1 MSRPGIRELIGRAM
15 VDEGFR
21 EALFRDPRAVL
32 ADFDLGAE
40 ERAAVMNAIMQNR
53 DGSQGEQRRALHA
66 ALIRRWA
73 T

>member
-1 MSRPGIRELIGRAM
+1 
-15 VDEGFR
+15 
-21 EALFRDPRAVL
+21 L

-40 ERAAVMNAIMQNR
+40 ERAAVMKAIRQNR